1 MEEAATN
8 QSQILPFIFL
18 IKPNQKLINYSTSP
32 DPGTVT
38 DYSSLFMHSFPPS
51 LPSTERREEITLPDE
66 LIKQVNCLDNL
77 KKNVV
82 ASREAAIDSEGFRV
96 LSAIGREQVES
107 VQGELVRFDPVV
119 YAEKLVTYMGG
130 RRGDSDNLDWSKLG
144 RRSMRVFRKVPTPTF
159 L

>member
-1 MEEAATN
+1 MNHSKAPTHEL
-8 QSQILPFIFL
+8 LPTTL
-18 IKPNQKLINYSTSP
+18 PL
-32 DPGTVT
+32 
-38 DYSSLFMHSFPPS
+38 LMHSFVP
-51 LPSTERREEITLPDE
+51 PSTERREEITLPDE

-82 ASREAAIDSEGFRV
+82 ASREAVIDSEGFRV

-130 RRGDSDNLDWSKLG
+130 RRGESDNLDWSKLG

>member
-1 MEEAATN
+1 MN
-8 QSQILPFIFL
+8 SYPLLFIHS
-18 IKPNQKLINYSTSP
+18 STHLSP
-32 DPGTVT
+32 
-38 DYSSLFMHSFPPS
+38 L
-51 LPSTERREEITLPDE
+51 TERREEITLPDE
-66 LIKQVNCLDNL
+66 LIKQVNCLDSLNQ
-77 KKNVV
+77 NVV

-130 RRGDSDNLDWSKLG
+130 RRGDTDNPREAQLDWSKLG
-144 RRSMRVFRKVPTPTF
+144 RRSMRVFKKVPIPTF

>member
-1 MEEAATN
+1 MNCSKAPTHEL
-8 QSQILPFIFL
+8 LPTTL
-18 IKPNQKLINYSTSP
+18 H
-32 DPGTVT
+32 
-38 DYSSLFMHSFPPS
+38 LFMHSSPP
-51 LPSTERREEITLPDE
+51 PSTERREEITLPDE

-119 YAEKLVTYMGG
+119 YAEKLVTYMGR

-144 RRSMRVFRKVPTPTF
+144 RRSMRVFKKVPTPTF

>member
-1 MEEAATN
+1 MN
-8 QSQILPFIFL
+8 SYLFIH
-18 IKPNQKLINYSTSP
+18 
-32 DPGTVT
+32 
-38 DYSSLFMHSFPPS
+38 SSVHLS
-51 LPSTERREEITLPDE
+51 LLTERREEITLPDE
-66 LIKQVNCLDNL
+66 LIKQVNCLDSLNQ
-77 KKNVV
+77 NVV

-130 RRGDSDNLDWSKLG
+130 RRGDTDNPREAHLDWSKLG
-144 RRSMRVFRKVPTPTF
+144 RRSMRVFKKVPIPTF